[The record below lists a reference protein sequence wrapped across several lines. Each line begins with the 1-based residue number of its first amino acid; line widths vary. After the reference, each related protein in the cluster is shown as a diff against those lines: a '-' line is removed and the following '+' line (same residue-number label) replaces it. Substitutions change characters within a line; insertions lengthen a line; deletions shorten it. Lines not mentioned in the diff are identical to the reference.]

1 MQDLIDKYYKVL
13 DDGFI
18 ALKGYMGSDE
28 DCERAARVSY
38 GKGTRKVSDTRNLLR
53 YLMRHRH
60 STPSEMGE
68 LCFHVRAPIY
78 VFRQWHRHRT
88 WSYNEYSGRYSEM
101 IDSCEQSSA
110 WRTQSQSNK
119 QGSDGIITG
128 WPEDENIQA
137 EYRQKCFEQFNA
149 PTYESGPANY
159 LNYMEDNVQKYTREV
174 YEERLKLGVA
184 KEQARK
190 DLPVSNY
197 TEMYAKVD
205 LKNLLGFMSLRCDS
219 HAQLE
224 IRLYANIIAG
234 IVKELFPITFEAWYD
249 YQFQGVNLSRMEIQ
263 LLNYEMHLQNP
274 ENAVESDVDPLF
286 AEAERLGMSKREFE
300 EYVEKTKIKSP
311 QDFSLEQYEV
321 YLPSEQSQ

>member
-1 MQDLIDKYYKVL
+1 MQNNLVDKYFKVL

-18 ALKGYMGSDE
+18 ALKGFMGSDL
-28 DCERAARVSY
+28 DIERAARVSY
-38 GKGTRKVSDTRNLLR
+38 GKGTRAVSDTRNLLR

-60 STPSEMGE
+60 TTPFEMGE
-68 LCFHVRAPIY
+68 MCFHIRAPIY

-101 IDSCEQSSA
+101 IDSTEVASNWRIQS
-110 WRTQSQSNK
+110 TTNK
-119 QGSDGIITG
+119 QGSGSEALQ
-128 WPEDENIQA
+128 WPENFEIPSDYLSEVDDATVSYTPQSFLSLEEKRLNDESRRI
-137 EYRQKCFEQFNA
+137 YEQ
-149 PTYESGPANY
+149 
-159 LNYMEDNVQKYTREV
+159 
-174 YEERLKLGVA
+174 RLSFGVA

-197 TEMYAKVD
+197 TEMYAKTD

-249 YQFQGVNLSRMEIQ
+249 YQFQGVNLSKMEIS
-263 LLNYEMHLQNP
+263 LLNYEMYLQNP
-274 ENAVESDVDPLF
+274 ENEVESDIDPLLLR
-286 AEAERLGMSKREFE
+286 AEHLGMSKREFE
-300 EYVEKTKIKSP
+300 EYLEKTKIKPS
-311 QDFSLEQYEV
+311 QSFSLESYQIYN
-321 YLPSEQSQ
+321 LPEQS

>member
-1 MQDLIDKYYKVL
+1 MQDLVDKYYKVL

-18 ALKGYMGSDE
+18 ALKGYMGSDI
-28 DCERAARVSY
+28 DIERAARVSY

-53 YLMRHRH
+53 YLLRHRH
-60 STPSEMGE
+60 STPTEMGE
-68 LCFHVRAPIY
+68 LCFHIRAPIY

-101 IDSCEQSSA
+101 IDSTENASQWRVQS
-110 WRTQSQSNK
+110 TTNK
-119 QGSDGIITG
+119 QGSGDGKVSYPDSACGDEYYTG
-128 WPEDENIQA
+128 PMDTMTPEEYLSYREN
-137 EYRQKCFEQFNA
+137 E
-149 PTYESGPANY
+149 
-159 LNYMEDNVQKYTREV
+159 LNERSRSV
-174 YEERLKLGVA
+174 YEERLAFGVA

-249 YQFQGVNLSRMEIQ
+249 YHFAGTSFSRMEIQ
-263 LLNYEMHLQNP
+263 LLNYEMGLQSG
-274 ENAVESDVDPLF
+274 EIEVQSDADPLWV
-286 AEAERLGMSKREFE
+286 EAERLGLGKREFD
-300 EYVEKTKIKSP
+300 EYVEKTKIKQP
-311 QDFSLEQYEV
+311 QLFSLDDKELYVKE
-321 YLPSEQSQ
+321 EE